1 MRPIRVCAEQTR
13 LSNRWAL
20 AITVRTSRSC
30 FTPARLGLARGTR
43 KETGS
48 LPAPAPNSLAS
59 RELGNQPRVPLFL
72 LPGEPRPLNARLAL
86 PRGDGAGPAACR
98 RVARLQPGF
107 LFSQTPAACC
117 LASQLREQRASSA
130 FSVSSLPAR
139 PRSQG
144 RMLRGCEPH
153 CGCVASK
160 PHGLLVGSGTD
171 PLAEELSAPRAGLLN
186 VPQGPHLGPP
196 LLPPDAPRATLIS
209 QGCILEDGPSC
220 GEGGPNVHRRH
231 RQDQGWRG
239 SDRLIQP
246 VGNHVLPR
254 DLV

>member
-1 MRPIRVCAEQTR
+1 MQQNCLKLDGSDMVDQSLRRTNSLVQP
-13 LSNRWAL
+13 LSFCHHSPSFPQL
-20 AITVRTSRSC
+20 FHTSPPRTCPRDQQ
-30 FTPARLGLARGTR
+30 
-43 KETGS
+43 ETGS
-48 LPAPAPNSLAS
+48 LPEPAPNSLAG

-72 LPGEPRPLNARLAL
+72 LPGRTPALKRPPRLATG
-86 PRGDGAGPAACR
+86 RRSG

-117 LASQLREQRASSA
+117 LASQLRVQRARSA

-153 CGCVASK
+153 WGCVASK

-171 PLAEELSAPRAGLLN
+171 PLVEEISAPRAGLLN
-186 VPQGPHLGPP
+186 VPQGPRLGPP
-196 LLPPDAPRATLIS
+196 LLPPDAPHATSIS

-231 RQDQGWRG
+231 RQDQG
-239 SDRLIQP
+239 
-246 VGNHVLPR
+246 
-254 DLV
+254 